1 MTFSNEIIEI
11 IDIFFLLSS
20 HLFLCT
26 LCIPFCSHK
35 PPFCFHVTC
44 ALSPIPFLSTSFSLL
59 VTSSLPPHTH
69 CHPPTVK
76 DRMCVWKRTQIFVF
90 LSLGC
95 LSQYLCIIFLPSH
108 TLSRLHLYCVCS
120 PISPA
125 WPWVPWRQ
133 RLFLLCTPR
142 YFQQLC
148 EVALWAMRL
157 QGMYST
163 WQGESQGAT
172 FPV

>member
-1 MTFSNEIIEI
+1 MKLLKLLIFSFSSPLIC
-11 IDIFFLLSS
+11 FFAPSAYPSAPTSLPSVFMLHVPYHPSLSS
-20 HLFLCT
+20 APLFLF
-26 LCIPFCSHK
+26 LW
-35 PPFCFHVTC
+35 PP
-44 ALSPIPFLSTSFSLL
+44 LYLL
-59 VTSSLPPHTH
+59 THTAT
-69 CHPPTVK
+69 PPTVK
-76 DRMCVWKRTQIFVF
+76 DRMCIWKRTQIFVF